1 MQVILS
7 EKEYKEMEGK
17 IKILNHYTDLFH
29 KVQDKLQEAFLVTMQ
44 GYENKDLKAL
54 DIKIDMDKLK
64 EIAVNY
70 GFNKD
75 QQEAIRKYINEN
87 N

>member
-17 IKILNHYTDLFH
+17 IKILNHYADLFH